1 MGVLLFAGA
10 EEDGWVADGDG
21 TTGSW
26 STCGE
31 LVTLGFASS
40 ALRPSSSAVIMP
52 VTVPTATTTEAAT
65 TMAPRRAARLRS
77 ALRAAR
83 RWARRP
89 DTVLVPLRGGGRVPP
104 FWEASGPPTLPSAYD
119 WDPSPMGQLE
129 QFTTSVDAVVS
140 RMRTLDATLPER
152 DGIAVFNR
160 VYLAVTEAVDRR
172 IDGSGFPDARAAITL
187 DARFAERYL
196 AAVDAVADERRPP
209 ACWRPLFQFRR
220 HPGVRPLQFALA
232 GINAHIGHDLALA
245 VVDSC
250 RTLNCEPADLED
262 EFDRVGDLL
271 VSLEERIREDLM
283 PGPDLLQI
291 ADPLTHLLG
300 AFSLERARDATW
312 SAARALW
319 ALRRL
324 PDVAE
329 EFTERLDAAVGF
341 AGRMLLTPLPD

>member
-1 MGVLLFAGA
+1 
-10 EEDGWVADGDG
+10 
-21 TTGSW
+21 
-26 STCGE
+26 
-31 LVTLGFASS
+31 
-40 ALRPSSSAVIMP
+40 
-52 VTVPTATTTEAAT
+52 
-65 TMAPRRAARLRS
+65 MA
-77 ALRAAR
+77 
-83 RWARRP
+83 
-89 DTVLVPLRGGGRVPP
+89 
-104 FWEASGPPTLPSAYD
+104 
-119 WDPSPMGQLE
+119 QLE

-140 RMRTLDATLPER
+140 RMRALDATLPAR
-152 DGIAVFNR
+152 DGVAVFNR
-160 VYLAVTEAVDRR
+160 VYLVVTEAVDRR
-172 IDGSGFPDARAAITL
+172 IDAGRFPDARAAATL
-187 DARFAERYL
+187 DVRFAERYL
-196 AAVDAVADERRPP
+196 AAVDTVADGRRAP

-250 RTLNCEPADLED
+250 RTLRCEPADLED

-271 VSLEERIREDLM
+271 VLLEERIRDDLM
-283 PGPDLLQI
+283 PGPDLLRI

-300 AFSLERARDATW
+300 SWSLERARDASW

-341 AGRMLLTPLPD
+341 AGRMLLTPLGD